1 MNRQT
6 RRSQR
11 RKKQFDPND
20 LMQRAQADIA
30 RRDWEPAIKA
40 YRRVVR
46 ILPDFAPAWS
56 DLGALYL
63 ATGKSEQ
70 AEQALQRAISLDPT
84 SPDTLSNMANLDR
97 QSGNAAGAEEHYRK
111 VLTLQP
117 DRASA
122 WHELARLKRFE
133 TSDPDVTEIRKLL
146 KSDKLDDA
154 GRMHALFALSK
165 AMDDIGDYDKAFV
178 HLHEANEIRYK
189 QIKYDISRHEQFV
202 DQLIDTFNPNFV
214 DVIRDG
220 GFLNSRVVFVLGMPR
235 SGTSLVEQ
243 ILASHNQV
251 FGAGER
257 TELEQVIR
265 EVWSNFPSPP
275 DNQSAQLF
283 QQVGKVYVQRMSKL
297 GKARQLITD
306 KLPQNFLYLGVI
318 ALAMPDAKIIHC
330 RRSPLDTCLSCYG
343 LYFPYG
349 QSFSYNL
356 CDIGKY
362 YCLYRRLMDHWD
374 KLFGDQIFEVS
385 YEEVVAEPE
394 REARRMVQFCGR
406 EWEPQCLNFQSTRR
420 IVATASASQ
429 VREPIYDRSIGR
441 WRPYQKHLSALIEA
455 LGTYADI

>member
-1 MNRQT
+1 MNRQS

-11 RKKQFDPND
+11 RSKQSNPND
-20 LMQRAQADIA
+20 VMQLAQAAIA
-30 RRDWEPAIKA
+30 RRDWEQAIKA

-56 DLGALYL
+56 DLGALYI
-63 ATGKSEQ
+63 AIGKSEQ
-70 AEQALQRAISLDPT
+70 AAQALQKAISLDPM

-97 QSGNAAGAEEHYRK
+97 QSGDKAGAEKHYRE

-117 DRASA
+117 ERASA
-122 WHELARLKRFE
+122 WHELARIKHFE
-133 TSDPDVTEIRKLL
+133 TSDPDIREIQKLL
-146 KSDKLDDA
+146 TSDKLDQA

-165 AMDDIGDYDKAFV
+165 ALDDIGDYDTAFL
-178 HLHEANEIRYK
+178 HLHEANEVRHK
-189 QIKYDISRHEQFV
+189 QIKYDIGRHENFI
-202 DQLIDTFNPNFV
+202 DQLIDTFNPKFV
-214 DVIRDG
+214 DAFRDG
-220 GFLNSRVVFVLGMPR
+220 GFSNSRIAFVLGMPR

-257 TELEQVIR
+257 TDLEWVIG
-265 EVWSNFPSPP
+265 ESWSSFPSPP
-275 DNQSAQLF
+275 DNQTAQLF
-283 QQVGKVYVQRMSKL
+283 QQVGRFYVQRMSKL
-297 GKARQLITD
+297 GQAGQLITD
-306 KLPQNFLYLGVI
+306 KLPQNFLHLGVI

-356 CDIGKY
+356 SDIGKY
-362 YCLYRRLMDHWD
+362 YSLYRRLFDHWNQ
-374 KLFGDQIFEVS
+374 LFGSQILEVS

-394 REARRMVQFCGR
+394 REARRMVEFCGL
-406 EWEPQCLNFQSTRR
+406 EWEQQCLDFQSTRR
-420 IVATASASQ
+420 MVATASASQ

-441 WRPYQKHLSALIEA
+441 WRRYHKHLSPLIEA
-455 LGTYADI
+455 LGTYADT